1 MNIHVPQT
9 HEARAETWHLMGVN
23 NNIIT
28 PKSGEPII
36 ALIQDF
42 LTTSFLITNKDNF
55 YDRTQFTE
63 ILSWFADASELLDL
77 PPPTIIKP
85 FPLWTGKQVIS
96 SLLRPNK
103 KTRLIINF
111 KCKEKNYSKN
121 EVMCLKDGWVLVR
134 NGELLSGQLG
144 KAALGGNKNGL
155 IYSLL
160 RDNNNP
166 VAC

>member
-144 KAALGGNKNGL
+144 KAALGGNKNE
-155 IYSLL
+155 IITTQLL
-160 RDNNNP
+160 
-166 VAC
+166 VK